1 MSTGL
6 PYLHKLRKAQLTEFA
21 EITDLQDY
29 EDDTKPELA
38 ARLDEHLQTNSS
50 IFGNDERLA
59 DYYRRS
65 SQSHASSGS
74 PSKRT
79 SRTSRASRASS
90 LADNTP
96 IKAETVS
103 SGAASVTRSAR
114 RRPARTKVEATP
126 SEVSVTSPT
135 QAAIDDVAARDLAA
149 ETSARPYAD
158 IISQDRAE
166 RTPRGPLVEVVAQ
179 SARLPPSPAV
189 VTEAIERQTTE
200 LRKSIGDVW
209 EKSGVQE
216 GSDALRSALSSVKAV
231 EVIVTLLE
239 AFSVINQVLPWGYAA
254 TVPAIDAIHTP
265 AISIKVPDV
274 FILVDGLFWAPVSLW
289 LLTSVLLPLTAAYFF
304 NISLQVAQSNSTGV
318 QTRRSSSLS
327 RSNQSTFDP
336 LSFNIAKAIISYL
349 VYAHGFNFWN
359 LFSGYALQ
367 AVNASIPF
375 QYTGIL
381 TGSAIGVIGTL
392 YEAILRK

>member
-6 PYLHKLRKAQLTEFA
+6 PYLHKLRKAQLSQLA
-21 EITDLQDY
+21 DITDLQDY

-38 ARLDEHLQTNSS
+38 ARLDEHLQNNSS
-50 IFGNDERLA
+50 IFGDDERLA

-65 SQSHASSGS
+65 SQSQPSSGS

-96 IKAETVS
+96 IKAETIS

-114 RRPARTKVEATP
+114 RRPPRTKVEASP

-135 QAAIDDVAARDLAA
+135 QALDDVAPRDLAA
-149 ETSARPYAD
+149 ETPARPYAD
-158 IISQDRAE
+158 IISEDRAE
-166 RTPRGPLVEVVAQ
+166 HTPRGPLVEVVAQ

-200 LRKSIGDVW
+200 LRKSIGDAW

-239 AFSVINQVLPWGYAA
+239 AFSVINQVVPWGYA
-254 TVPAIDAIHTP
+254 TTIPAIDAIYTP
-265 AISIKVPDV
+265 AIPIKVPDV

-304 NISLQVAQSNSTGV
+304 NISLQVAQSNSTGI

-327 RSNQSTFDP
+327 RSTQTTFDP

-359 LFSGYALQ
+359 LYSGYALQ
-367 AVNASIPF
+367 TVNASIPF
-375 QYTGIL
+375 QYAGIL
-381 TGSAIGVIGTL
+381 TGSGIGVVGTL

>member
-6 PYLHKLRKAQLTEFA
+6 PYLQKLRKAQLTEFA
-21 EITDLQDY
+21 ELTDLQDY

-38 ARLDEHLQTNSS
+38 ARLDVHLQNNSS
-50 IFGNDERLA
+50 IFGDDARLA

-65 SQSHASSGS
+65 SQSQLSGGS

-79 SRTSRASRASS
+79 SRASKASRASS

-96 IKAETVS
+96 VKAET
-103 SGAASVTRSAR
+103 SGSGVGSATRSAR
-114 RRPARTKVEATP
+114 RRPTRAKEEE
-126 SEVSVTSPT
+126 SSSDVSATSPT
-135 QAAIDDVAARDLAA
+135 QPPNDAAA
-149 ETSARPYAD
+149 TPARPYAD
-158 IISQDRAE
+158 VLSQDRAE
-166 RTPRGPLVEVVAQ
+166 RTPRSPLVEVVAQ
-179 SARLPPSPAV
+179 SHRLPPSPAV

-200 LRKSIGDVW
+200 WRKSIGDAW
-209 EKSGVQE
+209 ESSGVQE
-216 GSDALRSALSSVKAV
+216 GSDALRKALSSVKAV

-239 AFSVINQVLPWGYAA
+239 AFSVINQVVPWGYAA
-254 TVPAIDAIHTP
+254 TIPAIDAIHTP
-265 AISIKVPDV
+265 AIPVKVPDV

-304 NISLQVAQSNSTGV
+304 NISLQVARSNNTGI
-318 QTRRSSSLS
+318 QTRRRSSLS
-327 RSNQSTFDP
+327 HCTLTTFDP

-367 AVNASIPF
+367 TVNASIPF
-375 QYTGIL
+375 QYAGVL
-381 TGSAIGVIGTL
+381 TGSAIGVVGTL
-392 YEAILRK
+392 YEAILSR

>member
-6 PYLHKLRKAQLTEFA
+6 PYLQKLRKAQLTEFA

-38 ARLDEHLQTNSS
+38 AKLDEHLQNNSS
-50 IFGNDERLA
+50 IFGDDARLA

-65 SQSHASSGS
+65 SQSQPSSGS

-79 SRTSRASRASS
+79 SRTSKASRASS

-96 IKAETVS
+96 VKAETS
-103 SGAASVTRSAR
+103 GSGAGSATRSAR
-114 RRPARTKVEATP
+114 RRPTRAKEEE
-126 SEVSVTSPT
+126 SSSDVSAASPT
-135 QAAIDDVAARDLAA
+135 QALNDAAA
-149 ETSARPYAD
+149 TPARP
-158 IISQDRAE
+158 
-166 RTPRGPLVEVVAQ
+166 PLVEVVAQ
-179 SARLPPSPAV
+179 SHRLPPSPAV

-200 LRKSIGDVW
+200 WRKSIGDAW
-209 EKSGVQE
+209 ESSGVQE
-216 GSDALRSALSSVKAV
+216 GSDALRKALSSVKAI

-239 AFSVINQVLPWGYAA
+239 AFSVINQVVPWGYAA
-254 TVPAIDAIHTP
+254 TIPAIDAIHTP
-265 AISIKVPDV
+265 AIPVKVPDV
-274 FILVDGLFWAPVSLW
+274 FILVDGLFWAPISLW

-304 NISLQVAQSNSTGV
+304 NISLQVAQSNNTGI
-318 QTRRSSSLS
+318 QTRRSSNLS
-327 RSNQSTFDP
+327 RSAQTTFDP

-367 AVNASIPF
+367 TVNASIPF
-375 QYTGIL
+375 QYAGIL
-381 TGSAIGVIGTL
+381 TGSAIGVVGTL